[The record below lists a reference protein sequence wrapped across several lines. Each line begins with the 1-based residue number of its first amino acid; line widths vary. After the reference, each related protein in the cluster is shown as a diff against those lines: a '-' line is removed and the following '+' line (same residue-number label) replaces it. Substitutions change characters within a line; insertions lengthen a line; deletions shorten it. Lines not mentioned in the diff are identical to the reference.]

1 MDSNTVVNTE
11 TTTSEVASDF
21 VEVSHEIME
30 VLETKEDTKVC
41 AYTGQ
46 CKWFNDKY
54 GYGFV
59 TVCMGPEK
67 GKDIFVHYTGVN
79 PNNSRYKT
87 LRKGEYIEFNIVDG
101 KNGPQASDIQGIGG
115 GPLMC
120 DFVGS
125 KSPMQSPVVY
135 QQPPPPP
142 PQRMTTSGAYWQSVG
157 RKKYTNTN
165 NVVRKNVFKSV

>member
-1 MDSNTVVNTE
+1 MENVVE
-11 TTTSEVASDF
+11 TMETIEQT
-21 VEVSHEIME
+21 EIME
-30 VLETKEDTKVC
+30 VIETKEEPQMCT
-41 AYTGQ
+41 YTGQ

-87 LRKGEYIEFNIVDG
+87 LRKGEYIEFNIVEG

-125 KSPMQSPVVY
+125 KSPFSPPVFYNRQSTEQHYPHA
-135 QQPPPPP
+135 PPPPP
-142 PQRMTTSGAYWQSVG
+142 RTTSSGAYWQSVG
-157 RKKYTNTN
+157 RKKYTPMNKRSD
-165 NVVRKNVFKSV
+165 NVEKNVKASV